1 MNKIERLRVAHGRVL
16 KARLVVKFPVIK
28 SELMF
33 HYGYVLNTAKSVT
46 YVLSDC
52 H

>member
-16 KARLVVKFPVIK
+16 KARLVIKFSVIK

-33 HYGYVLNTAKSVT
+33 HYTDMSSILLKA
-46 YVLSDC
+46 
-52 H
+52 